1 MIEIKEQG
9 LFACIVTYTES
20 GEGFDIDTVIS
31 EQLYAQLM
39 GWA

>member
-1 MIEIKEQG
+1 MITIHEEWLIERLDWSVCRDPEDARG
-9 LFACIVTYTES
+9 
-20 GEGFDIDTVIS
+20 ID